1 MRLGKDQDALL
12 ETNGVMKQRTTPR
25 ADLKDYSLQRQV
37 SIEWDMSKESE
48 RERMFILRID
58 DYEVVL
64 DYEEFRKASRFI

>member
-1 MRLGKDQDALL
+1 MRISKNQDVLL

-25 ADLKDYSLQRQV
+25 ADLKDYSLAHQV
-37 SIEWDMSKESE
+37 SIEWDMSHDSKQ
-48 RERMFILRID
+48 ERMFIFRID